1 MIETNTP
8 MLYHVTASHY
18 LPSLA
23 EGGLRSRSYW
33 ASDEA
38 LSAYY
43 ADCLR
48 EEGHEPVVL
57 TLPLEVLMRFELMP
71 DRPGLEE
78 PISTVVGMD
87 EEEVWDAWEATDQT
101 WQACLD
107 LIGSLMCNAPIPA
120 TVLQQYNPALQPAP
134 RRAPRP

>member
-1 MIETNTP
+1 MTDTP
-8 MLYHVTASHY
+8 LLYHVTAAQH

-23 EGGLRSRSYW
+23 QEGLKPRSYW

-43 ADCLR
+43 ADCIR
-48 EEGHEPVVL
+48 DEGHEPVVL

-87 EEEVWDAWEATDQT
+87 EDEVWEAWEETGQT
-101 WQACLD
+101 WKDCLD
-107 LIGSLMCNAPIPA
+107 LIGSVMCASPIGA
-120 TVLQQYNPALQPAP
+120 EVLVEHNPSLKPAP
-134 RRAPRP
+134 RKAPRP